1 LSIITD
7 KEPVPIALFNK
18 RSESTIVPPATEFT
32 WKLHLSGGIERPRG
46 IVIAFQTGRG
56 EDQTTNNA
64 SFDFAGLNVID
75 AYVLLD
81 GDRYPLSGVEN
92 NKYARWYYEYLNF
105 YNKYN
110 NDNKGEACLSYLDF
124 IKVAPIYVFNISNQ
138 SERLN
143 NTQINATLKMT
154 FAANPP
160 DNTFAYAVTY
170 FDSIYLLVGNGD
182 NQILQMLNN

>member
-1 LSIITD
+1 M
-7 KEPVPIALFNK
+7 
-18 RSESTIVPPATEFT
+18 PAATKFT

-46 IVIAFQTGRG
+46 IVIAFQTGRC

-105 YNKYN
+105 CNKYN

-124 IKVAPIYVFNISNQ
+124 IKVAPI
-138 SERLN
+138 
-143 NTQINATLKMT
+143 
-154 FAANPP
+154 
-160 DNTFAYAVTY
+160 
-170 FDSIYLLVGNGD
+170 
-182 NQILQMLNN
+182 